1 MLLMRGPTSNDKA
14 LIKTWICGMI
24 GGNDRDNVASS
35 EVEKYFSNPDYSLHI
50 AEQDSKAIG
59 FGVVKSDPFEGSD
72 SVCELGLFQIDS
84 THQGKGAGT
93 FLFQS
98 IEAQLRSSGTR
109 KLYTKTNPANLRAV
123 HFWLSRG
130 FEFEARLLKLNGDID
145 YYLLSKTL

>member
-1 MLLMRGPTSNDKA
+1 MDSENIDLLQNELHRQNY
-14 LIKTWICGMI
+14 CH
-24 GGNDRDNVASS
+24 
-35 EVEKYFSNPDYSLHI
+35 SLHI